1 MREGHCTPHIFFR
14 ALVDSRF
21 SSEYRKSL
29 PEPINSTFNS
39 WNIMVERTEEVFLFL
54 YHSLACTFPFFLIF
68 PIPFPSHI
76 YHTPYFPL
84 FLFIFPSSFCP
95 FISHSPFPSTFL
107 RSNTIYAIFLYCQFP
122 FSFSFPSL
130 VPFKCTLVSLL
141 TLCIIKK
148 CDYLN
153 VKVQASLKDKILTH
167 INEML
172 RLGKICIAL
181 K

>member
-1 MREGHCTPHIFFR
+1 MRVGHYTPHIFFR
-14 ALVDSRF
+14 AQMVSRL
-21 SSEYRKSL
+21 SSESRKSL
-29 PEPINSTFNS
+29 LEPIKFNLQFMKYNGWTDWGS
-39 WNIMVERTEEVFLFL
+39 
-54 YHSLACTFPFFLIF
+54 FPLPLPLPCLHLPIF
-68 PIPFPSHI
+68 PYFSLPFPSHI

-107 RSNTIYAIFLYCQFP
+107 CSNTIYAIFLYCQFP

-153 VKVQASLKDKILTH
+153 VKVQASL
-167 INEML
+167 
-172 RLGKICIAL
+172 
-181 K
+181 